1 MNVRQLKL
9 FLEQLFNSLDQNGK
23 VVLFNSLLNVVLS
36 ESEMNSVEREN
47 FSLRE
52 KIDSLMKEY
61 ERLRKEYERR
71 GSENTK
77 LRSEL
82 QEAKVLLQMPI
93 KVSECKE

>member
-1 MNVRQLKL
+1 MYTRQLKL

-23 VVLFNSLLNVVLS
+23 VVLFNSLLNVVFS

-52 KIDSLMKEY
+52 KIDNLMKEY
-61 ERLRKEYERR
+61 ERLR
-71 GSENTK
+71 SENTK

-82 QEAKVLLQMPI
+82 HEAKVLLQMPI
-93 KVSECKE
+93 KIEQCKE